1 MAGVNRFRSVSL
13 TQQLSITSAR
23 AAKAEDI
30 SEDLVTHL
38 GNLYQIKR
46 HLEREIEARNDA
58 TTDVALQELMRF
70 EARLKEVVAMIDKI
84 ENTRIAEEG
93 KSPPS
98 PLPAPELPSAP
109 LPPILAPVSPKPTY
123 LQAESLNLLLP
134 RSRSNTLSASGSHD
148 NFLQSI
154 DSVRFT
160 NTPQLKPAE
169 PVAFESSRPY
179 SKSPLEFVPGTKS
192 GIRTTQSYSSMA
204 GIQSGSVISPQAS
217 TPFPRP
223 VIRRSRSST
232 SPSYKYS
239 MVECN
244 AGFNLPDNSNETIR
258 DSNTESPT
266 WLLSDILRSISAN
279 KDRDEYYLVSRG
291 NDLVTLLS
299 QYIQLKKDLV
309 MKTFFGEV
317 SFMLYHPV
325 LEVRA
330 TGYRICRYI
339 ISDYDSLTV
348 LAQSKVLIFI
358 ILTMSRPNCDTEK
371 EQAIKLVRSFLSV
384 PQGVDNLSI
393 GVVKSMLAI
402 IENEDLDPNVEDELR
417 LDNFKNVCIET
428 ILEIALVK
436 PELIFLSGGFKTLL
450 YVIQEG
456 PIDLAANCMNCIVH
470 ILDAKDTRVF
480 LRDGNDMTG
489 LIAVFADN
497 EMLIGCDAEGA
508 PSGKVAES
516 RYSSSKLHRA
526 AFLICTFVKNWN
538 GLMAF
543 SHLNFQSWK
552 VLVAT
557 MKRPDSALR
566 DTILDIFFDVLRMT
580 PLPWLPGSSIGDM
593 IETFYPNTTSSKD
606 FVSKYLVVV
615 AGSLEYSIIS
625 QYLGIILDILVHK
638 CDIMTILAEII
649 HENLQPG
656 ITAKANRLANSI
668 YTMAFEHLP
677 EELLDSKRLLPCGT
691 IVTTSNEELQKQ
703 GIARNTGP
711 LFPNQATLP
720 TPAKI
725 DNIKKYLDAILIE
738 SRYNMDETD
747 LKNKIARTRVL
758 VVKDYFDWNWIQL
771 SELIQGPLR
780 NPKKFEE
787 ILKIAPKFMKRLMS
801 FYRPFKFR
809 FCNTSIS
816 DPKARTKVSG
826 KGHIFVTVGCQLFD
840 ALLSTKEGARYLSSN
855 KIMPQLSETFA
866 QIDPFSGIEAKE
878 PVLSRKRLKQ
888 TLSYGYIDIIGVMSK
903 YTLGIK
909 ILLQWQFVSI
919 FHHILE
925 ASVVGMPLKNSSTSL
940 QGSGLGF
947 NYNYNNQQYLI
958 SLLLSKLDF
967 TIDSSLRLVLSKA
980 LNICSVEIKVYIVE
994 SVLLAKLIK
1003 VPDCERWV
1011 VNLMA
1016 QRLYDQNDII
1026 VDIAVK
1032 TLLTYSS
1039 VSEDNLNY
1047 IIALR
1052 PSINLLLKHSE
1063 RDTKKNGQ
1071 LLVMKLLST
1080 SKGFKYL
1087 EEMGFVDRE
1096 FKEWLSFKNADY
1108 AMRVEKLLEEILL
1121 PYNFRRGITKT
1132 GSSASDGDTVEEHFF
1147 SHILQTE
1154 EGLAYFQLYQ
1164 NKQYLDD
1171 LITET
1176 EMIKLEFEAHYK
1188 TADTFLQVNDEEVIY
1203 SIQNMLLKL
1212 KENLWILGS
1221 IAKTP
1226 YGIQLLDP
1234 EYSRTLAVPII
1245 PMIIDMVS
1253 NFPFWHVR
1261 GVALYQLG
1269 RVASTIEGTE
1279 ILDEL
1284 DWILVF
1290 NKYDQPCGLCF
1301 PNGIHRLQKLFNVN
1315 VTNPYQATKYY
1326 TIFGANGSS
1335 DTAEDNEFEDYN
1347 LLDVS
1352 ITKSD
1357 NTQITKGD
1365 LQRYHRRVLTLI
1377 NHLSAALGKIERKA
1391 TKELLVLKEAIP
1403 MLFASPILLLKVI
1416 KLIDKGKYKLRNRRF
1431 VFGLF
1436 YDTRVLETLMRRD
1449 KKK

>member
-1 MAGVNRFRSVSL
+1 MDGVNRFRSVSL

-23 AAKAEDI
+23 AAKAEDLL
-30 SEDLVTHL
+30 EDPATHL
-38 GNLYQIKR
+38 GNLHQIRR

-58 TTDVALQELMRF
+58 TAYVALQELMRF
-70 EARLKEVVAMIDKI
+70 KARLKDVITMIDKI
-84 ENTRIAEEG
+84 EKSKIAEEG

-98 PLPAPELPSAP
+98 PLPAPEPPAAP
-109 LPPILAPVSPKPTY
+109 LPPTRASVSPSRAI
-123 LQAESLNLLLP
+123 LQPENLSLHLP
-134 RSRSNTLSASGSHD
+134 RSRSDTLSTSGSHD
-148 NFLQSI
+148 NFPQSI

-169 PVAFESSRPY
+169 SIALEISRPY
-179 SKSPLEFVPGTKS
+179 SKSPLEFAPATKS
-192 GIRTTQSYSSMA
+192 AIRTTQSYSSMA

-217 TPFPRP
+217 TPFPRQ

-232 SPSYKYS
+232 SPSYKHF
-239 MVECN
+239 MVEHN
-244 AGFNLPDNSNETIR
+244 AGLNLPDNSDETIR

-299 QYIQLKKDLV
+299 QYTQLKNDLV
-309 MKTFFGEV
+309 MKTFFSEV

-339 ISDYDSLTV
+339 ISDHDSLTT

-384 PQGVDNLSI
+384 PQGVDSLSI
-393 GVVKSMLAI
+393 GVVKSLLAI
-402 IENEDLDPNVEDELR
+402 VENEDLDPNVEDELR

-436 PELIFLSGGFKTLL
+436 AELIFLSGGFKTLL
-450 YVIQEG
+450 HVIQEG
-456 PIDLAANCMNCIVH
+456 PIDLAASCMHCIVH

-497 EMLIGCDAEGA
+497 DLLISRDAKGLS
-508 PSGKVAES
+508 SGKLAES
-516 RYSSSKLHRA
+516 RYSSSKLHRT

-557 MKRPDSALR
+557 MKRPDNTLR
-566 DTILDIFFDVLRMT
+566 ETILDIFFDVLRMT

-593 IETFYPNTTSSKD
+593 IETLNPNTTGSKD
-606 FVSKYLVVV
+606 FVSKYLSVA

-649 HENLQPG
+649 QDNLQPG

-668 YTMAFEHLP
+668 YTMAFEHFP
-677 EELLDSKRLLPCGT
+677 VELLDSKMLLPCGT
-691 IVTTSNEELQKQ
+691 IVTTSNEKLQQQ
-703 GIARNTGP
+703 GIARDAGP
-711 LFPNQATLP
+711 LLRDQATLA

-725 DNIKKYLDAILIE
+725 DNIKRYLDAILIE

-758 VVKDYFDWNWIQL
+758 VVKDYCDWNWMQL

-787 ILKIAPKFMKRLMS
+787 ILKSAPKFMKRLMS

-809 FCNTSIS
+809 FCNTMIS
-816 DPKARTKVSG
+816 DSREKTKVSA

-888 TLSYGYIDIIGVMSK
+888 TLSYGYIDMIGVMSK

-925 ASVVGMPLKNSSTSL
+925 ASVVSMPSKDSSTSL
-940 QGSGLGF
+940 QGSGLG
-947 NYNYNNQQYLI
+947 YNYNNQQYLI

-1011 VNLMA
+1011 IKLMA

-1039 VSEDNLNY
+1039 VSEDNLNH

-1052 PSINLLLKHSE
+1052 PSINLLLKHNE

-1087 EEMGFVDRE
+1087 EEIGFVDRE

-1121 PYNFRRGITKT
+1121 PYNFRSGATKP
-1132 GSSASDGDTVEEHFF
+1132 GSSASDSGTVEEHFF

-1176 EMIKLEFEAHYK
+1176 EMIKLEIEAHYN
-1188 TADTFLQVNDEEVIY
+1188 TSEISLQLNDEEVIHT
-1203 SIQNMLLKL
+1203 IQNMLLKL

-1221 IAKTP
+1221 IAKSP

-1301 PNGIHRLQKLFNVN
+1301 PNGTHRLQKLFNVN
-1315 VTNPYQATKYY
+1315 ITNPYRDMKYY
-1326 TIFGANGSS
+1326 TIFGAGLSS
-1335 DTAEDNEFEDYN
+1335 DTADENELEEYN

-1365 LQRYHRRVLTLI
+1365 LRKYHRRVLTLI
-1377 NHLSAALGKIERKA
+1377 NHLSAALGKIERRA
-1391 TKELLVLKEAIP
+1391 NKELLILKEAIP